1 MNKVPLSQ
9 CVHISIFGNTNVGKS
24 SLINCITGQDV
35 SIVSPTKGTTTD
47 PVYKTME
54 LIPVGPCV
62 FIDTAGLD
70 DKSELGLLRI
80 NKTNKVLSKTDIAI
94 YVMDINDI
102 DKQGYEDAKFNFKK
116 FNVPFITVINKAD
129 TVSKQKL
136 AEIKN
141 ELKNI
146 LFVSSKTGEGVSF
159 LKEELIKRIKENQED
174 EFLIK
179 GIVPY
184 GGRVVMVIPIDSEA
198 PKGRLI
204 LPQVQLLRECLD
216 NGIKSYVVRDT
227 ELESAILDLKDIN
240 LVVTD
245 SQAFKKVAKIIPK
258 DMKITSFSI
267 LLARAKGDIDEYI
280 KGVNVIENLPD
291 GSKILIA
298 ECCTH
303 NTSHEDIARVKIPM
317 GLKKKTGKSFDFQYC
332 VGQDFP
338 ENLNDYSLIIQ
349 CGACMVNKKTVQ
361 TRIMMAK
368 DANIPITNYG
378 IVLAYIS
385 GILDRASKI
394 RFNPSLR

>member
-80 NKTNKVLSKTDIAI
+80 KKTNKVLSKTDIAI

-102 DKQGYEDAKFNFKK
+102 NKQGYEDAKFNFKK

-136 AEIKN
+136 MKAKS
-141 ELKNI
+141 ELKNV

-184 GGRVVMVIPIDSEA
+184 GGKVVMVIPIDSEA

-227 ELESAILDLKDIN
+227 ELESAILDLKDID

-245 SQAFKKVAKIIPK
+245 SQAFKKVEKIIPK
-258 DMKITSFSI
+258 DMRITSFSI
-267 LLARAKGDIDEYI
+267 LLARAKGDMDEYI
-280 KGVNVIENLPD
+280 KGVNTIENLPD
-291 GSKILIA
+291 G
-298 ECCTH
+298 
-303 NTSHEDIARVKIPM
+303 
-317 GLKKKTGKSFDFQYC
+317 
-332 VGQDFP
+332 
-338 ENLNDYSLIIQ
+338 
-349 CGACMVNKKTVQ
+349 
-361 TRIMMAK
+361 
-368 DANIPITNYG
+368 
-378 IVLAYIS
+378 
-385 GILDRASKI
+385 
-394 RFNPSLR
+394 

>member
-9 CVHISIFGNTNVGKS
+9 RVHISIFGNTNVGKS

-80 NKTNKVLSKTDIAI
+80 KKTNKVLSKTDIAI

-102 DKQGYEDAKFNFKK
+102 NKQGYEDAKFNFKK

-136 AEIKN
+136 MKAKS
-141 ELKNI
+141 ELKNV

-184 GGRVVMVIPIDSEA
+184 GGKVVMVIPIDSEA

-227 ELESAILDLKDIN
+227 ELESAILDLKDID

-245 SQAFKKVAKIIPK
+245 SQAFKKVEKIIPK
-258 DMKITSFSI
+258 DMRITSFSI
-267 LLARAKGDIDEYI
+267 LLARAKGDMDEYI
-280 KGVNVIENLPD
+280 KGVNTIENLPD

-317 GLKKKTGKSFDFQYC
+317 GLKKKTGKNFNFQYC

-378 IVLAYIS
+378 IAFAYIS
-385 GILDRASKI
+385 GILDRACK
-394 RFNPSLR
+394 R

>member
-80 NKTNKVLSKTDIAI
+80 KKTNKVLSKTDIAI

-102 DKQGYEDAKFNFKK
+102 NKQGYEDAKFNFKK

-136 AEIKN
+136 MKAKS
-141 ELKNI
+141 ELKNV

-184 GGRVVMVIPIDSEA
+184 GG
-198 PKGRLI
+198 
-204 LPQVQLLRECLD
+204 
-216 NGIKSYVVRDT
+216 
-227 ELESAILDLKDIN
+227 
-240 LVVTD
+240 
-245 SQAFKKVAKIIPK
+245 KV
-258 DMKITSFSI
+258 
-267 LLARAKGDIDEYI
+267 
-280 KGVNVIENLPD
+280 
-291 GSKILIA
+291 
-298 ECCTH
+298 
-303 NTSHEDIARVKIPM
+303 
-317 GLKKKTGKSFDFQYC
+317 
-332 VGQDFP
+332 
-338 ENLNDYSLIIQ
+338 
-349 CGACMVNKKTVQ
+349 
-361 TRIMMAK
+361 
-368 DANIPITNYG
+368 
-378 IVLAYIS
+378 
-385 GILDRASKI
+385 
-394 RFNPSLR
+394 

>member
-80 NKTNKVLSKTDIAI
+80 KKTNKVLSKTDIAI

-102 DKQGYEDAKFNFKK
+102 NKQGYEDAKFNFKK

-136 AEIKN
+136 MKAKS
-141 ELKNI
+141 ELKNV

-184 GGRVVMVIPIDSEA
+184 GGKVVMVIPIDSEA

-227 ELESAILDLKDIN
+227 ELESAILDLKDID

-245 SQAFKKVAKIIPK
+245 SQAFKKVEKIIPK
-258 DMKITSFSI
+258 DMRITSFSI
-267 LLARAKGDIDEYI
+267 LLARAKGDMDEYI
-280 KGVNVIENLPD
+280 KGVNTIENLPD

-317 GLKKKTGKSFDFQYC
+317 GLKKKTGKNFNFQYC

-338 ENLNDYSLIIQ
+338 ENLKDYSLIIQ

-385 GILDRASKI
+385 GILDRAFKK
-394 RFNPSLR
+394 

>member
-54 LIPVGPCV
+54 LIPAGPCV

-136 AEIKN
+136 AKVKN
-141 ELKNI
+141 ELKNV

-184 GGRVVMVIPIDSEA
+184 GGKVVMVIPIDSEA

-227 ELESAILDLKDIN
+227 ELESAILDLKDID

-245 SQAFKKVAKIIPK
+245 SQAFKKVEKIIPK

-280 KGVNVIENLPD
+280 KGVNTIESLAD

-317 GLKKKTGKSFDFQYC
+317 GLKKKTGKNFDFQYC

-385 GILDRASKI
+385 GILDRACKRIFSD
-394 RFNPSLR
+394 

>member
-9 CVHISIFGNTNVGKS
+9 RVHISIFGNTNVGKS

-80 NKTNKVLSKTDIAI
+80 KKTNKVLSKTDIAI

-136 AEIKN
+136 MKAKS
-141 ELKNI
+141 ELKNV

-184 GGRVVMVIPIDSEA
+184 GGKVVMVIPIDSEA

-227 ELESAILDLKDIN
+227 ELESAILDLKDID

-245 SQAFKKVAKIIPK
+245 SQAFKKVEKIIPK
-258 DMKITSFSI
+258 DMRITSFSI
-267 LLARAKGDIDEYI
+267 LLARAKGDMDEYI
-280 KGVNVIENLPD
+280 KGVNTIENLPD
-291 GSKILIA
+291 GLKILIA

-317 GLKKKTGKSFDFQYC
+317 GLKKKTGKNFNFQYC

-378 IVLAYIS
+378 IAFAYIS
-385 GILDRASKI
+385 GILDRACK
-394 RFNPSLR
+394 R

>member
-9 CVHISIFGNTNVGKS
+9 RVHISIFGNTNVGKS

-54 LIPVGPCV
+54 LIPAGPCV

-94 YVMDINDI
+94 YIMDINDI

-136 AEIKN
+136 MKAKN
-141 ELKNI
+141 ELKDA

-184 GGRVVMVIPIDSEA
+184 GGKVVMVIPIDSEA

-227 ELESAILDLKDIN
+227 ELESAILDLKDID

-245 SQAFKKVAKIIPK
+245 SQAFKEVEEIIPK

-303 NTSHEDIARVKIPM
+303 NTSHEDIARVKIPI
-317 GLKKKTGKSFDFQYC
+317 GLKKKTGKKFNFQYC

-378 IVLAYIS
+378 IAFAYIS
-385 GILDRASKI
+385 GILDRACK
-394 RFNPSLR
+394 R